1 MKCCGFHTSISP
13 FISSLGSLTNTSSG
27 SGQFAGDPS
36 RGKLQAPAGG
46 VTGASP
52 HIVKKNRGN
61 ISINLFIWK
70 EMIVSN
76 YVVYHNRNC
85 DDKYSYHPDNTP
97 NNQSRCL
104 QSSDLL
110 FLNQSAISSAP

>member
-1 MKCCGFHTSISP
+1 
-13 FISSLGSLTNTSSG
+13 
-27 SGQFAGDPS
+27 
-36 RGKLQAPAGG
+36 
-46 VTGASP
+46 
-52 HIVKKNRGN
+52 
-61 ISINLFIWK
+61 
-70 EMIVSN
+70 MIVSN

-85 DDKYSYHPDNTP
+85 DDKYSDHPDNTP